1 MNIDCETLTMVVGT
15 TTTTYDTTDPK
26 TFNVDVYQGGENIS
40 IIENTGYTNH
50 QTVSLVI
57 GADIA
62 TNGNDIDLANDTY
75 GQPGGD
81 ISNARNIFMEANVGH
96 IGSNTNRVKQIW
108 GEFVYTRNIYS
119 ETHSQGTLAYPNNKP
134 PVSGTAFSGGIRL
147 QNLPTVEPVGTGTS
161 THGVLW
167 NSGGFLKVAG
177 PSGS

>member
-1 MNIDCETLTMVVGT
+1 MTL
-15 TTTTYDTTDPK
+15 DIEA
-26 TFNVDVYQGGENIS
+26 DV
-40 IIENTGYTNH
+40 
-50 QTVSLVI
+50 
-57 GADIA
+57 A
-62 TNGNDIDLANDTY
+62 TNGNDINLANDTY

-81 ISNARNIFMEANVGH
+81 ITNARNIFMEANVGH
-96 IGSNTNRVKQIW
+96 IGSNTNRVGQIW
-108 GEFVYTRNIYS
+108 AEFLYTINIYA
-119 ETHSQGTLAYPNNKP
+119 ETHSQGTLANNKP

>member
-1 MNIDCETLTMVVGT
+1 MVVGT

-62 TNGNDIDLANDTY
+62 TNGNDIDLANGNDPDASGKQSGSIINVKNISMDTSSSENY
-75 GQPGGD
+75 
-81 ISNARNIFMEANVGH
+81 
-96 IGSNTNRVKQIW
+96 IGSNGNRVDQIW

-161 THGVLW
+161 TNGVLW
-167 NSGGFLKVAG
+167 VDSSGFLRVACLA
-177 PSGS
+177 GS